1 MIFII
6 FSSYYYY
13 ILYIVLIDFDKFYI
27 YVLYIIYF
35 MFFILD
41 FLNFQIKKLIKKK
54 FFLYITQETNLYN
67 ISKKFKFDLILKS
80 YSILKNIFIYHYNN
94 VNNIFENILKEDLFP
109 NLF

>member
-13 ILYIVLIDFDKFYI
+13 ILVLIDFDKFYI

-41 FLNFQIKKLIKKK
+41 FLNFQIKKLIKKI
-54 FFLYITQETNLYN
+54 FFYILPR
-67 ISKKFKFDLILKS
+67 KL
-80 YSILKNIFIYHYNN
+80 IFITSQ
-94 VNNIFENILKEDLFP
+94 K
-109 NLF
+109 NLNLI

>member
-6 FSSYYYY
+6 FSSYYY
-13 ILYIVLIDFDKFYI
+13 ILVLIDFDKFYI

-54 FFLYITQETNLYN
+54 FFLYIT
-67 ISKKFKFDLILKS
+67 
-80 YSILKNIFIYHYNN
+80 
-94 VNNIFENILKEDLFP
+94 
-109 NLF
+109 